1 MNDYQQRLK
10 DLFSNLK
17 TSWAGMFASL
27 AYKPA
32 ALNRIKFDLVSA
44 SFVAVFSF
52 GLVVSLD
59 WLMRRR
65 DFSGRLRFDF
75 RSLESEAIQIGAF
88 LLCGALAAHFAQK
101 KSPQN
106 GSVGA
111 LLLFVL
117 LIAAKLLTVLFELLF
132 GTIPWAWLRFL
143 EHEYLQLALLLWF
156 YLFCYVTL
164 RRGLRLQPAH
174 AVAVLLP
181 LLGLQAFQ
189 NRVPPHDFWQEVKT
203 AKSIIN
209 PASEDS
215 LEKQTNLLP
224 TQLAAISPQ
233 RPGIHDV
240 YFLGFSPFAT
250 EDVFKLELDSIVPL
264 MEERFDAKNRT
275 LRLSNHL
282 ATLDKH
288 PFASLSNLRKA
299 LFAIA
304 TKMNL
309 EEDVFVLYITSHG
322 SKQHAIAS
330 RFPPFDFNEVTP
342 QNLRAMLDASGIK
355 NRVLIISA
363 CYSGG
368 FIEPLKDANTLV
380 MSAAAADRPSFG
392 CGAESEFTYFG
403 KAVIDEQLRKNT
415 TSFEQAFKNAIPII
429 RSRETAQGFEFSD
442 PKISVGE
449 KISPILKALEK
460 QLLLPR

>member
-1 MNDYQQRLK
+1 MNDYRQRLK

-17 TSWAGMFASL
+17 TSWVGMFASL
-27 AYKPA
+27 AFRPA
-32 ALNRIKFDLVSA
+32 ALNRIKFDVVSA
-44 SFVAVFSF
+44 GFLTIFSI
-52 GLVVSLD
+52 GLLVCID
-59 WLMRRR
+59 WLMRSR
-65 DFSGRLRFDF
+65 DFLGTLRFNF
-75 RSLESEAIQIGAF
+75 RSFESEAIEIGAF
-88 LLCGALAAHFAQK
+88 LVCSAFAAYFAQQ

-106 GSVGA
+106 GSIGA
-111 LLLFVL
+111 LLVFIVL
-117 LIAAKLLTVLFELLF
+117 SAAKLFIVLFELLF
-132 GTIPWAWLRFL
+132 SSLPWVWLRSL
-143 EHEYLQLALLLWF
+143 DPEYLGLALLLWF

-164 RRGLRLQPAH
+164 RRGLLLKPVH

-189 NRVPPHDFWQEVKT
+189 NRVPPHDFWREVKVT
-203 AKSIIN
+203 KNAVN
-209 PASEDS
+209 PASEDA
-215 LEKQTNLLP
+215 LEKQASLLP
-224 TQLAAISPQ
+224 TKLAAISPQ

-282 ATLDKH
+282 STLEKH
-288 PFASLSNLRKA
+288 PFATLSNLRKA
-299 LFAIA
+299 LFSIA

-322 SKQHAIAS
+322 SKQHTIAS
-330 RFPPFDFNEVTP
+330 QFPPFAFNEVTP
-342 QNLRAMLDASGIK
+342 QNLRSMLDASGIK

-415 TSFEQAFKNAIPII
+415 TSFEQAFKNAIPVI